1 MTKTHNIAFS
11 WTCAGFFTQ
20 HFSIGALPWIPLFRK
35 SGFLENRKTGKVKL
49 AGLNE
54 AAPRKTRPA
63 GCAP

>member
-1 MTKTHNIAFS
+1 MTLTQNIAFS
-11 WTCAGFFTQ
+11 KFCAAFFIWN
-20 HFSIGALPWIPLFRK
+20 FSIGAPPWIPLFRK
-35 SGFLENRKTGKVKL
+35 TGFLENRKTGKMKL